1 MRKTHPPNTHRH
13 LKHFLNIKRKSSQ
26 AVNKGCFE
34 TSFFKR
40 NVGVCRQ
47 IQWKLYPKYTY
58 ATAAVIT
65 SYPLPVLI
73 VHSRERNIGVLKL
86 VVPGV
91 EDNLVNFEAD
101 TTAVRS
107 KFERLRKF
115 KLYEQVHLTKSLP
128 SVVIE
133 AVPDVTF
140 CFMDLNISENAL

>member
-1 MRKTHPPNTHRH
+1 M
-13 LKHFLNIKRKSSQ
+13 
-26 AVNKGCFE
+26 
-34 TSFFKR
+34 
-40 NVGVCRQ
+40 
-47 IQWKLYPKYTY
+47 
-58 ATAAVIT
+58 IT

-73 VHSRERNIGVLKL
+73 VHSRKRNIGVPKL

-115 KLYEQVHLTKSLP
+115 KLYDQVHLRKRLP